1 MVEVRAFKG
10 VRANPESVEK
20 IAELPYDV
28 YSGDEARNI
37 VSKRPDSFMKIDRA
51 ETMFPKGTSP
61 YETKVY
67 EKARDELYNMIK
79 KGDFIQDE
87 EPKYYL
93 YTLVRNGRS
102 QIGLVATCSI
112 DDYLNNVIL
121 KHELTRE
128 EKEKDRINHVDYCDA
143 NTGPIFLT
151 YKNEDEIDKIINK
164 WIDEHDPVYDFKS
177 EDGIRHIVHIVDNKD
192 VITDIRNAFKQVKN
206 LYIADGHHRCAS
218 AVKVGMKRRQ
228 ENSNYK
234 GNEEFNYFLAVIFP
248 HNQLKILE
256 YNRLVKDLNENLPD
270 DFILKVKE
278 DFELKKSG
286 NQFIQPEKKGQ
297 FSLYLEEKWYL
308 FEIKPN
314 LIPKD
319 CVESLDV
326 SILQNN
332 IFDKILN
339 IKDPRTDDRIKFVGG
354 IRGYKEIEK
363 EVKEGMAAGFVM
375 YPTSIE
381 ELIDVADNNLL
392 MPPKSTWFEPKL
404 RSGIFVHLLK

>member
-1 MVEVRAFKG
+1 MIEVRPFKG

-28 YSGDEARNI
+28 YSSDEARDI
-37 VSKRPDSFMKIDRA
+37 VSKRPNSFMKIDRA
-51 ETMFPKGTSP
+51 ETMFPKGISP

-93 YTLVRNGRS
+93 YTLIMNGRS
-102 QIGLVATCSI
+102 QTGLVATCSI

-151 YKNEDEIDKIINK
+151 YKNEDKIDEIINK
-164 WIDEHDPVYDFKS
+164 WIDEHNPVYDFES
-177 EDGIRHIVHIVDNKD
+177 EDGIRHMVHIIDNKD
-192 VITDIRNAFKQVKN
+192 VITDIRNSFKQVKN

-218 AVKVGMKRRQ
+218 AVKVGMKRRK
-228 ENSNYK
+228 ENPNYK

-256 YNRLVKDLNENLPD
+256 YNRLVKDLNENLPN
-270 DFILKVKE
+270 DFIVKVKE
-278 DFELKKSG
+278 DFELKKSD
-286 NQFIQPEKKGQ
+286 NQFIKPEKKGQ
-297 FSLYLEEKWYL
+297 FSLYLKEKWYL

-314 LIPKD
+314 LVPKD